1 MVLGKGWE
9 CCGSE
14 RKSHAWLILGQKDL
28 KLWLS
33 DCIRSKSWECFTF
46 YPRVL
51 LPGQSFHP
59 SLFMSNSSII
69 NAQEMTFDPQALFWR
84 PCHIGMQ
91 EPVEKTRQESST
103 IQHCVCMSPWIVK
116 TGQRV
121 MSSSQSCH
129 WNISGD
135 TLSSLDR
142 PKENKLLSRK
152 WTGRKRTSPQKLP
165 FTRKQ
170 WHTDAVKVNPE
181 LSMKDNKQILTL
193 GRFEVNRD
201 QN

>member
-1 MVLGKGWE
+1 MQWFWE
-9 CCGSE
+9 MIGNVVVQKEC
-14 RKSHAWLILGQKDL
+14 WVILGQNVL

-33 DCIRSKSWECFTF
+33 DCIRSKWWECFTS
-46 YPRVL
+46 YPRVFP
-51 LPGQSFHP
+51 PGQSFHP
-59 SLFMSNSSII
+59 SLFTSNSSII

-91 EPVEKTRQESST
+91 EPVQHST
-103 IQHCVCMSPWIVK
+103 LCVSERCLL
-116 TGQRV
+116 Q
-121 MSSSQSCH
+121 SSSQSCY

-142 PKENKLLSRK
+142 RKENKLLSRK

-170 WHTDAVKVNPE
+170 WHTDAVKINPGFHE
-181 LSMKDNKQILTL
+181 GQ
-193 GRFEVNRD
+193 
-201 QN
+201 